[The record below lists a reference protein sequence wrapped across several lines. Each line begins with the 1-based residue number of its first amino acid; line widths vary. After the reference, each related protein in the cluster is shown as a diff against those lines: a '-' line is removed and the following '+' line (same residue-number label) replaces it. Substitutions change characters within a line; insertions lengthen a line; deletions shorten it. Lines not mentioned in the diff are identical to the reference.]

1 MRIIKDWKAKIK
13 GLKNKKILC
22 IAVAIAVIGAG
33 GTGIWIK
40 KQNAEKSAQTVYE
53 QTNVRR
59 DDIIV
64 ALDSDGTISFSK
76 VNLRFGVKGTISE
89 ILTAEGEQVE
99 KGEVIARLDD
109 RDYQD
114 QYQLALAKL
123 QDGQEQEL
131 TGLLDDEL
139 KLKTTEADLESTRD
153 QYLEMEAIPDAYSAN
168 ELKLKKLELANK
180 EIEYKNLQEKYQ
192 LKKAQGISQDELQLK
207 MASEDLEDTILYAP
221 VSGYVLSLA
230 NKVGESVTD
239 EQDFAVIHENNSIN
253 AITNVIEYDIG
264 QIKAGQK
271 VYVTVEAIPDKK
283 FTGEVSKINALPADS
298 SNGLVNYSVEIN
310 IKDPGTEIKDGMT
323 CSVSFVIKEVA
334 NCLIVPYNAVKNVN
348 GIQTV
353 TVLDQKGQNEEI
365 QIKAGFTDGTNVEV
379 KEGLRGNETVV
390 YSKSR

>member
-1 MRIIKDWKAKIK
+1 MRIISDWKSGIK
-13 GLKNKKILC
+13 RLKNKKIII
-22 IAVAIAVIGAG
+22 IALVITVIAAG
-33 GTGIWIK
+33 GTAFWVK
-40 KQNAEKSAQTVYE
+40 RQSADKSAQTVYE
-53 QTNVRR
+53 QTNVKR

-64 ALDSDGTISFSK
+64 ALDSDGTISFAK

-89 ILTAEGEQVE
+89 ILVAEGAQVE
-99 KGEVIARLDD
+99 KGAVIARLDD

-123 QDGQEQEL
+123 QDGQEQDL

-139 KLKTTEADLESTRD
+139 KLKTTEADLEKLRT
-153 QYLEMEAIPDAYSAN
+153 QYQEMEAIPDAYSAN

-180 EIEYKNLQEKYQ
+180 ETEYQNLQKKYDLQ
-192 LKKAQGISQDELQLK
+192 KAQGISQDELQLK
-207 MASEDLEDTILYAP
+207 MAREDLEDTILYAP

-239 EQDFAVIHENNSIN
+239 EQDFAVIHENNAIN

-264 QIKAGQK
+264 QIRAGQK
-271 VYVTVEAIPDKK
+271 VYITVEAIPDKK

-310 IKDPGTEIKDGMT
+310 IKDPGSEIKDGMT
-323 CSVSFVIKEVA
+323 CSVSFVIKEVK

-348 GIQTV
+348 GIQSV
-353 TVLDQKGQNEEI
+353 TVVGENGQQEER
-365 QIKAGFTDGTNVEV
+365 QIKTGFTDGTSVEV

-390 YSKSR
+390 YSKNR

>member
-1 MRIIKDWKAKIK
+1 MRIISEWKLGVKR
-13 GLKNKKILC
+13 LNNKKILI
-22 IAVAIAVIGAG
+22 IALVITVIAAG
-33 GTGIWIK
+33 GTAFWVK
-40 KQNAEKSAQTVYE
+40 RQSTDKSAQAVYE
-53 QTNVRR
+53 QTNVKR

-64 ALDSDGTISFSK
+64 ALDSDGTVSFAK

-89 ILTAEGEQVE
+89 ILVAEGAQVE
-99 KGEVIARLDD
+99 KGAVIARLDD

-123 QDGQEQEL
+123 QEAQEQDV
-131 TGLLDDEL
+131 TSLLDDEL
-139 KLKTTEADLESTRD
+139 KLKTTEADLEKLRA
-153 QYLEMEAIPDAYSAN
+153 QYQEMEAIPDAYSAN

-180 EIEYKNLQEKYQ
+180 ETEYQNLQKKYDLQ
-192 LKKAQGISQDELQLK
+192 KAQGINQDELQLK
-207 MASEDLEDTILYAP
+207 MAREDLEDTILYAP

-253 AITNVIEYDIG
+253 AITKVIEYDIG

-283 FTGEVSKINALPADS
+283 FTGEVSKINALPADE

-310 IKDPGTEIKDGMT
+310 IKDPESEIKDGMT
-323 CSVSFVIKEVA
+323 CAVSFVIKEVKD
-334 NCLIVPYNAVKNVN
+334 CLIVPYNAVKNVN
-348 GIQTV
+348 GIQSV
-353 TVLDQKGQNEEI
+353 TMVGENGQQEER
-365 QIKAGFTDGTNVEV
+365 QIKTGFTDGTSVEV

-390 YSKSR
+390 YLKR